1 MATSTDRILTTHVG
15 SLPRPADLIALY
27 REMAPA
33 ARLEPRL
40 KSAVAEVVQQQ
51 IAAGIDVV
59 DDGEFGKPMTEEVDY
74 GAWARYVYGRLGGFE
89 LRDVKGETDLLG
101 VILGKSRDFND
112 FADFYR

>member
-40 KSAVAEVVQQQ
+40 KSAVAEVVQQ
-51 IAAGIDVV
+51 
-59 DDGEFGKPMTEEVDY
+59 
-74 GAWARYVYGRLGGFE
+74 
-89 LRDVKGETDLLG
+89 
-101 VILGKSRDFND
+101 
-112 FADFYR
+112 